1 MIHPTNI
8 YLHNYHMSK
17 SFNMLKSFAEFA
29 WSTEA
34 SEETIAFY
42 GVCHFISK
50 FNIDYNKR
58 MFYSTSDKVRE
69 I

>member
-1 MIHPTNI
+1 
-8 YLHNYHMSK
+8 
-17 SFNMLKSFAEFA
+17 MLKSFAEFA
-29 WSTEA
+29 WSSEA
-34 SEETIAFY
+34 SEETITFY